1 MIIQPHIYLLFL
13 LLSNVSSQLTIDP
26 TTYTY
31 SMTTTPATHL
41 ADQMPDVECYR
52 CQTPPH
58 RDISI
63 TPLTSS
69 LSIVCNVQERDY
81 SLIVTTT
88 EPKSNTLA
96 ALFQS
101 VTSND
106 NADGFT
112 ATVINV
118 GDASATGDG
127 KKVTMLHH
135 TGTVPFD
142 ISDDLFF
149 AGSTNQKAVTAAVN
163 STLSNRQAVCRVAS
177 SITDQGI
184 ARQTDALVMTQ
195 EIEQVQ
201 SIRTT
206 RLSATTAMSCWV
218 HNQTHID
225 CVQVLVGSDFA
236 LTQVASTSVNAVR
249 GITTDDEAWSN
260 NNGIAKAI
268 TTTLSVATSTSSSV
282 VVCWKLSRS
291 PTTWERDIY
300 NNRLECSVIY
310 KGAEWT
316 LAITAQAITENAGV
330 TVTQGSVT
338 GTLKTKLQNE
348 WTLAITPQIVSES
361 SWVAVSQN
369 EWTLAITAQVI
380 AESAGVTVTQAGG
393 ATGTLK
399 IALTGPGT
407 TTSVVIST
415 AAGVTFLTTA
425 DVVIGSG
432 PSTCVPAT
440 TNAACSS
447 IAAPANQ
454 AACDPQSV
462 GTCAGGSGTECTS
475 VANGP
480 AVTCTGT
487 NDDGGNACA
496 WTSTNVCT
504 YTVTGSTI
512 LAATLSTATN
522 TVSNAGVYKTS
533 QNQWTM
539 AITAQAVTESAGVTV
554 TQGVVS
560 GTLATALT
568 GDGMVSVVVTAA
580 SGVVFVTTA
589 DLVIGS
595 TPVVFGNVNT
605 ATNNGASNVIVETAA
620 GTTFVTTSDIS
631 IGSTT
636 VASANVNTATN
647 SGTSTSVVISTAVG
661 VTFVA
666 TADVVIG
673 STTVVLDNVA
683 TATES
688 NSNAWSVS
696 QNQWTMTITSQVI
709 TESVGVIVTQGS
721 VSGILKTALTGAGMT
736 SVVITASS
744 GVVFVTTADLVIGGT
759 TVVLANVNTATNN
772 GATTDVATTVV
783 TTDQAGLDTVSL
795 IRLQDRTFV
804 LCYADHQTGTT
815 MHLYCTLITQ
825 AANGPFLQVS
835 TTTVDLGQLTSDT
848 SGNVGLSRM
857 SDTTAIVCWRDG
869 SSDGSITKRGKCR
882 MLELSN
888 AMDSISLKGN
898 MFEVTTPKTDC
909 ESGGN
914 PGAFD
919 LRVASTTPSSAIV
932 CFTHSTAISS
942 SPGRHAVCIG
952 IGWSGGQLFHLKDVD
967 ENPIASSTFTD
978 INGGS
983 ATNLGIMSP
992 TVAAFTDST
1001 TDASNT
1007 TKQALYCY
1015 ESYPTSYTEV
1025 NSVWGRRPLN
1035 LTCTSL
1041 VMDSTTRPPPTAPCI
1056 NGARGD
1062 HVSTVA
1068 ITAQGITENVG
1079 VAVSQKEWTLT
1090 ITAQDITQSAG
1101 VTVTQGSNTGILKTA
1116 LTGTGMTSV
1125 IVSTTAGVTFVTT
1138 ADVVIDSGG
1147 SPTTVV
1153 HANVNAATN
1162 GISVAGTLQT
1172 ALQNEWTLVVTA
1184 QPITELAGVT
1194 VTQGSGGSLVTGTL
1208 KTKLQNEWTLAIT
1221 SQPVTQSAGVTV
1233 TQGSGASLV
1242 TGILKTA
1249 LTGAGMT
1256 SVVITASSGATFVD
1270 TADVVIGSTG
1280 STTVLLATVTSA
1292 TNTGATTSVVIQTA
1306 SGVTFLNSANIIVGG
1321 TTVVDANINTATN
1334 TGTATNIVI
1343 TAAKGVTFVNTADLL
1358 IGSTTVAFANVNT
1371 VTSGCDIPS
1380 TDVFVHKPTH
1390 SSSYLASTST
1400 MNGMSNLT
1408 LSIPEPSDPCDFA
1421 TALLNVDLGG
1431 EDIVDGTTNVVA
1443 SKELCCSSCSS
1454 NSRCAAWS
1462 FDKSST
1468 SSFGQCWLK
1477 SEQGA
1482 SISNTAFDSGTRIFT
1497 HRGVLLV
1504 GVCASHEDNEWT
1516 IVITSQ
1522 TITESAGVTVTQSSG
1537 GTAVTGTLKTALTG
1551 AGMTV
1556 VVIET
1561 ISGVAFVTT
1570 ADLVIGSTPVVSA
1583 NVNTATNNGVITSV
1597 LFEGVEMKLQSTT
1610 DVGNYLKTG
1619 TGNSH
1624 GIRTLSVF
1632 SLVDPITGG
1641 DVTRTTTKLSV
1652 HTGLQPATNVVV
1664 MATSAEHVSGI
1675 RDVISN
1681 PTSQED
1687 GASTL
1692 VSFLLL

>member
-504 YTVTGSTI
+504 YTATGSTI

-539 AITAQAVTESAGVTV
+539 AITAQAVTESAGVV
-554 TQGVVS
+554 
-560 GTLATALT
+560 
-568 GDGMVSVVVTAA
+568 
-580 SGVVFVTTA
+580 
-589 DLVIGS
+589 LV
-595 TPVVFGNVNT
+595 
-605 ATNNGASNVIVETAA
+605 
-620 GTTFVTTSDIS
+620 
-631 IGSTT
+631 
-636 VASANVNTATN
+636 
-647 SGTSTSVVISTAVG
+647 
-661 VTFVA
+661 
-666 TADVVIG
+666 
-673 STTVVLDNVA
+673 L
-683 TATES
+683 
-688 NSNAWSVS
+688 
-696 QNQWTMTITSQVI
+696 
-709 TESVGVIVTQGS
+709 
-721 VSGILKTALTGAGMT
+721 
-736 SVVITASS
+736 
-744 GVVFVTTADLVIGGT
+744 
-759 TVVLANVNTATNN
+759 
-772 GATTDVATTVV
+772 
-783 TTDQAGLDTVSL
+783 
-795 IRLQDRTFV
+795 RL
-804 LCYADHQTGTT
+804 LC
-815 MHLYCTLITQ
+815 
-825 AANGPFLQVS
+825 V
-835 TTTVDLGQLTSDT
+835 
-848 SGNVGLSRM
+848 
-857 SDTTAIVCWRDG
+857 
-869 SSDGSITKRGKCR
+869 
-882 MLELSN
+882 
-888 AMDSISLKGN
+888 
-898 MFEVTTPKTDC
+898 
-909 ESGGN
+909 
-914 PGAFD
+914 
-919 LRVASTTPSSAIV
+919 
-932 CFTHSTAISS
+932 
-942 SPGRHAVCIG
+942 
-952 IGWSGGQLFHLKDVD
+952 
-967 ENPIASSTFTD
+967 
-978 INGGS
+978 
-983 ATNLGIMSP
+983 
-992 TVAAFTDST
+992 
-1001 TDASNT
+1001 
-1007 TKQALYCY
+1007 
-1015 ESYPTSYTEV
+1015 
-1025 NSVWGRRPLN
+1025 
-1035 LTCTSL
+1035 
-1041 VMDSTTRPPPTAPCI
+1041 
-1056 NGARGD
+1056 
-1062 HVSTVA
+1062 
-1068 ITAQGITENVG
+1068 
-1079 VAVSQKEWTLT
+1079 
-1090 ITAQDITQSAG
+1090 
-1101 VTVTQGSNTGILKTA
+1101 
-1116 LTGTGMTSV
+1116 
-1125 IVSTTAGVTFVTT
+1125 
-1138 ADVVIDSGG
+1138 
-1147 SPTTVV
+1147 
-1153 HANVNAATN
+1153 
-1162 GISVAGTLQT
+1162 
-1172 ALQNEWTLVVTA
+1172 
-1184 QPITELAGVT
+1184 
-1194 VTQGSGGSLVTGTL
+1194 
-1208 KTKLQNEWTLAIT
+1208 
-1221 SQPVTQSAGVTV
+1221 
-1233 TQGSGASLV
+1233 
-1242 TGILKTA
+1242 
-1249 LTGAGMT
+1249 
-1256 SVVITASSGATFVD
+1256 
-1270 TADVVIGSTG
+1270 
-1280 STTVLLATVTSA
+1280 
-1292 TNTGATTSVVIQTA
+1292 
-1306 SGVTFLNSANIIVGG
+1306 
-1321 TTVVDANINTATN
+1321 
-1334 TGTATNIVI
+1334 
-1343 TAAKGVTFVNTADLL
+1343 
-1358 IGSTTVAFANVNT
+1358 
-1371 VTSGCDIPS
+1371 
-1380 TDVFVHKPTH
+1380 
-1390 SSSYLASTST
+1390 
-1400 MNGMSNLT
+1400 
-1408 LSIPEPSDPCDFA
+1408 
-1421 TALLNVDLGG
+1421 
-1431 EDIVDGTTNVVA
+1431 
-1443 SKELCCSSCSS
+1443 
-1454 NSRCAAWS
+1454 
-1462 FDKSST
+1462 
-1468 SSFGQCWLK
+1468 
-1477 SEQGA
+1477 
-1482 SISNTAFDSGTRIFT
+1482 
-1497 HRGVLLV
+1497 
-1504 GVCASHEDNEWT
+1504 
-1516 IVITSQ
+1516 
-1522 TITESAGVTVTQSSG
+1522 
-1537 GTAVTGTLKTALTG
+1537 
-1551 AGMTV
+1551 
-1556 VVIET
+1556 
-1561 ISGVAFVTT
+1561 
-1570 ADLVIGSTPVVSA
+1570 
-1583 NVNTATNNGVITSV
+1583 
-1597 LFEGVEMKLQSTT
+1597 
-1610 DVGNYLKTG
+1610 
-1619 TGNSH
+1619 
-1624 GIRTLSVF
+1624 
-1632 SLVDPITGG
+1632 
-1641 DVTRTTTKLSV
+1641 
-1652 HTGLQPATNVVV
+1652 
-1664 MATSAEHVSGI
+1664 
-1675 RDVISN
+1675 
-1681 PTSQED
+1681 
-1687 GASTL
+1687 
-1692 VSFLLL
+1692 FLLL

>member
-1 MIIQPHIYLLFL
+1 
-13 LLSNVSSQLTIDP
+13 
-26 TTYTY
+26 
-31 SMTTTPATHL
+31 
-41 ADQMPDVECYR
+41 
-52 CQTPPH
+52 
-58 RDISI
+58 
-63 TPLTSS
+63 
-69 LSIVCNVQERDY
+69 
-81 SLIVTTT
+81 
-88 EPKSNTLA
+88 
-96 ALFQS
+96 
-101 VTSND
+101 
-106 NADGFT
+106 
-112 ATVINV
+112 
-118 GDASATGDG
+118 
-127 KKVTMLHH
+127 
-135 TGTVPFD
+135 
-142 ISDDLFF
+142 
-149 AGSTNQKAVTAAVN
+149 
-163 STLSNRQAVCRVAS
+163 
-177 SITDQGI
+177 
-184 ARQTDALVMTQ
+184 
-195 EIEQVQ
+195 
-201 SIRTT
+201 
-206 RLSATTAMSCWV
+206 
-218 HNQTHID
+218 
-225 CVQVLVGSDFA
+225 
-236 LTQVASTSVNAVR
+236 
-249 GITTDDEAWSN
+249 EAWSN

-620 GTTFVTTSDIS
+620 GTTFVTTSDII

-1015 ESYPTSYTEV
+1015 E
-1025 NSVWGRRPLN
+1025 
-1035 LTCTSL
+1035 
-1041 VMDSTTRPPPTAPCI
+1041 
-1056 NGARGD
+1056 
-1062 HVSTVA
+1062 
-1068 ITAQGITENVG
+1068 
-1079 VAVSQKEWTLT
+1079 
-1090 ITAQDITQSAG
+1090 
-1101 VTVTQGSNTGILKTA
+1101 
-1116 LTGTGMTSV
+1116 
-1125 IVSTTAGVTFVTT
+1125 
-1138 ADVVIDSGG
+1138 
-1147 SPTTVV
+1147 
-1153 HANVNAATN
+1153 
-1162 GISVAGTLQT
+1162 
-1172 ALQNEWTLVVTA
+1172 
-1184 QPITELAGVT
+1184 
-1194 VTQGSGGSLVTGTL
+1194 
-1208 KTKLQNEWTLAIT
+1208 
-1221 SQPVTQSAGVTV
+1221 
-1233 TQGSGASLV
+1233 
-1242 TGILKTA
+1242 
-1249 LTGAGMT
+1249 
-1256 SVVITASSGATFVD
+1256 
-1270 TADVVIGSTG
+1270 
-1280 STTVLLATVTSA
+1280 
-1292 TNTGATTSVVIQTA
+1292 
-1306 SGVTFLNSANIIVGG
+1306 
-1321 TTVVDANINTATN
+1321 
-1334 TGTATNIVI
+1334 
-1343 TAAKGVTFVNTADLL
+1343 
-1358 IGSTTVAFANVNT
+1358 
-1371 VTSGCDIPS
+1371 
-1380 TDVFVHKPTH
+1380 
-1390 SSSYLASTST
+1390 
-1400 MNGMSNLT
+1400 
-1408 LSIPEPSDPCDFA
+1408 
-1421 TALLNVDLGG
+1421 
-1431 EDIVDGTTNVVA
+1431 
-1443 SKELCCSSCSS
+1443 
-1454 NSRCAAWS
+1454 
-1462 FDKSST
+1462 
-1468 SSFGQCWLK
+1468 
-1477 SEQGA
+1477 
-1482 SISNTAFDSGTRIFT
+1482 
-1497 HRGVLLV
+1497 
-1504 GVCASHEDNEWT
+1504 
-1516 IVITSQ
+1516 
-1522 TITESAGVTVTQSSG
+1522 
-1537 GTAVTGTLKTALTG
+1537 
-1551 AGMTV
+1551 
-1556 VVIET
+1556 
-1561 ISGVAFVTT
+1561 
-1570 ADLVIGSTPVVSA
+1570 
-1583 NVNTATNNGVITSV
+1583 
-1597 LFEGVEMKLQSTT
+1597 
-1610 DVGNYLKTG
+1610 
-1619 TGNSH
+1619 
-1624 GIRTLSVF
+1624 
-1632 SLVDPITGG
+1632 
-1641 DVTRTTTKLSV
+1641 
-1652 HTGLQPATNVVV
+1652 
-1664 MATSAEHVSGI
+1664 
-1675 RDVISN
+1675 
-1681 PTSQED
+1681 
-1687 GASTL
+1687 
-1692 VSFLLL
+1692 

>member
-88 EPKSNTLA
+88 EQKSNTLA

-504 YTVTGSTI
+504 YTATGSTI

-539 AITAQAVTESAGVTV
+539 AIAAQTITESAGVTV

-620 GTTFVTTSDIS
+620 GTTFVTTSDII

-815 MHLYCTLITQ
+815 MHLYCTSITQ

-1015 ESYPTSYTEV
+1015 ESYPTSYTEI

-1116 LTGTGMTSV
+1116 LTGAGMTSV
-1125 IVSTTAGVTFVTT
+1125 VVSTTVGVSFVTT

-1162 GISVAGTLQT
+1162 GISVAGTLKT

-1194 VTQGSGGSLVTGTL
+1194 VTQGSGGSIVTGTL

-1270 TADVVIGSTG
+1270 TADVVIG

-1380 TDVFVHKPTH
+1380 NDVFVHKPTH

-1570 ADLVIGSTPVVSA
+1570 ADLEIGSSTVVSA